1 MPNSVPPVIN
11 CFHIG
16 ISGNLVFGQPLAIET
31 DKIKPRFE
39 KKSKN
44 KARIAI
50 CPNVDK
56 FGNFDLI
63 QLSWIIKRYLKPDK
77 ILQHEQ

>member
-1 MPNSVPPVIN
+1 MT
-11 CFHIG
+11 CFHSG
-16 ISGNLVFGQPLAIET
+16 ISGNLVLGQPLPIET
-31 DKIKPRFE
+31 NRITPRLE

-77 ILQHEQ
+77 IHQHEQ